1 MIDARTIRT
10 TEKDVNRLY
19 ANCWKASAHRSSTPS
34 EQNARIKAWEEF
46 RSYQSP
52 LWELWTAPAQASI
65 VQSSGYWRRVALLY
79 LELSPRFFR
88 SGYLRDAVAHRLKQA
103 DLLASEREAVQAS
116 LLSALPRRPSTGH
129 FVHDCRLAI
138 QVSDSCFLSALDHL
152 CHQEDGWTRGRALR
166 MRQAIQ
172 QHAKPAAS
180 NHSQASV
187 P

>member
-1 MIDARTIRT
+1 M
-10 TEKDVNRLY
+10 NRLY
-19 ANCWKASAHRSSTPS
+19 ANCQKVSVHRSSTPS
-34 EQNARIKAWEEF
+34 ERNATIKAWEEF

-52 LWELWTAPAQASI
+52 LWELWSAQAQASI

-103 DLLASEREAVQAS
+103 ALIASERKAVQAS
-116 LLSALPRRPSTGH
+116 LLGALQRRPSTGH

-138 QVSDSCFLSALDHL
+138 QVADSCFLATLDQL
-152 CHQEDGWTRGRALR
+152 CHQEDGWTRGRARR

-172 QHAKPAAS
+172 RHATPAAS
-180 NHSQASV
+180 NQSRTSV
-187 P
+187 L